1 MSRIYNAVRNK
12 KTIWCLITWKTSDFQ
27 ILLQGFFLALRIY
40 TFTVEFDN
48 EDIFKNDAS

>member
-1 MSRIYNAVRNK
+1 MFDHLKNK
-12 KTIWCLITWKTSDFQ
+12 WFSD
-27 ILLQGFFLALRIY
+27 IVAGFFLALRIY